1 MKKILRNP
9 NISAIHRAIEDNL
22 YGFWK
27 TCSRVDLKNVSY
39 IGDEKYYKF
48 STEIPSFMVNG
59 VIDTKIPPEIA
70 EKSIT
75 DIIQSFKEDNLPFH
89 WDIGPLSKPTNLKEL
104 LLQRNPT
111 VSFSLPGLA
120 LNLKELSTEKR
131 KSPKITIVKVQD
143 IETFKIWT
151 KVMLNAFELPLDLLL
166 DFYFETLSLVF
177 LSKNSTTNAYLA
189 YFNEKP
195 VASSIGFYGSGVI
208 GLYGIA
214 TLKEAR
220 GNRIGSAIT
229 LAPLYE
235 AKDLGYEIGVL
246 HSSEIGLNLYKRIG
260 FKEYIQIER
269 FIWNF

>member
-9 NISAIHRAIEDNL
+9 NISEIHSAIENNL

-27 TCSRVDLKNVSY
+27 ACSRVDIKKARY
-39 IGDEKYYKF
+39 TEDEKYYKF
-48 STEIPSFMVNG
+48 STGIPFFMVNG

-70 EKSIT
+70 EKTIT
-75 DIIQSFKEDNLPFH
+75 EIIQSFKEEKLPFH
-89 WDIGPLSKPTNLKEL
+89 WDIGPLSKPTNLNEL
-104 LLQRNPT
+104 LLQRNPIIAL
-111 VSFSLPGLA
+111 SNPGMA
-120 LNLKELSTEKR
+120 LNLKELSTER
-131 KSPKITIVKVQD
+131 VDYPKITIVKVQD

-177 LSKNSTTNAYLA
+177 LSENSLTDAYLA

-195 VASSIGFYGSGVI
+195 VASSIGFYGSGVL

-214 TLKEAR
+214 TLKEVR

-229 LAPLYE
+229 LAPLHD
-235 AKDLGYEIGVL
+235 AKNLGYEIGVL
-246 HSSEIGLNLYKRIG
+246 HSTEMGLNLYKRLG
-260 FKEYIQIER
+260 FKEYILIER
-269 FIWNF
+269 FIWNP